1 MDGHPH
7 APSVRSPPKK
17 RLESR
22 LDIDSTRIT
31 SRLDIDS
38 NYVSARISTRI
49 TSRLDHTQNMD
60 YVTNRIDTP
69 SRDVATRHHICAALP
84 RGSSAAWTQHHL
96 PWPPST
102 TRSSDDHLHAG
113 TAPTSQHAKPPPRLS
128 RRRPR
133 RFRPYTTSSS
143 LFLATPPPTSDK
155 QSCASGG
162 VPAPRVRSH
171 GIPLRTAVQVTLQ
184 QHGPILQ
191 KSETRPEQ
199 ADTFNT
205 PPRSG
210 PRQTR
215 RTRPAQ
221 RQTCS
226 IPGPGPV
233 YSSCGRPRLGHTASP
248 ATRGQSRTV

>member
-1 MDGHPH
+1 M
-7 APSVRSPPKK
+7 STRLPP
-17 RLESR
+17 RLEFR
-22 LDIDSTRIT
+22 LDYRLDSNFDSTIAST
-31 SRLDIDS
+31 
-38 NYVSARISTRI
+38 RISTRI
-49 TSRLDHTQNMD
+49 PTRLDHAQNMD
-60 YVTNRIDTP
+60 YATNRIDTP

-102 TRSSDDHLHAG
+102 TRSTCGSSDDHLHAG

-143 LFLATPPPTSDK
+143 VFLATPPPTSDK

-171 GIPLRTAVQVTLQ
+171 GIPLRTAVQSRCSSTARSCRNPKRVQSKRTHSIRPRGQ
-184 QHGPILQ
+184 ARDKRDAHGQ
-191 KSETRPEQ
+191 
-199 ADTFNT
+199 
-205 PPRSG
+205 RSG
-210 PRQTR
+210 N
-215 RTRPAQ
+215 PAV
-221 RQTCS
+221 
-226 IPGPGPV
+226 PG